1 MSKEVSTKLKDL
13 TTEEQAI
20 YQHIEES
27 GNIGVLPSALKY
39 LVAGQQ
45 ITKVNAIVKKLSTK
59 GLIKTLT
66 SVLKGGKK
74 VWMLLEVEPSPD
86 VTGGMTGAEYFD
98 IESIAVV
105 MERVEAYT
113 RKQGQVSKKEL
124 LVFIKQLGVL
134 PGDKIRDDD
143 IDQVLTVM
151 VLD

>member
-1 MSKEVSTKLKDL
+1 VSKEVSTKLKDL

-27 GNIGVLPSALKY
+27 GNQGTLPSALKY

-45 ITKVNAIVKKLSTK
+45 ITKVNAVLKKLSAK

-74 VWMLLEVEPSPD
+74 VWMLLEIEPNAD
-86 VTGGMTGAEYFD
+86 VTGGMTGSDYFD

-105 MERVEAYT
+105 MERVEGYT
-113 RKQGQVSKKEL
+113 RK
-124 LVFIKQLGVL
+124 
-134 PGDKIRDDD
+134 
-143 IDQVLTVM
+143 
-151 VLD
+151 